1 MSINSTTKNQ
11 NNASGSILVVED
23 QEVNRELLVS
33 YFRAENYLVDEAE
46 NGNDAEEMLSK
57 NDYDVVLLD
66 IILPGIDGL
75 TLTRQIRA
83 ASDIGVILVT
93 NKSDDIDRI
102 IGLEIG
108 ADDYIT
114 KPFNSRELLART
126 KNLLHRVQQIKKY
139 QEDSAAPESLKK
151 KILFGNWSLHVG
163 RRIIERDQVKR
174 QLTEGEFCLL
184 MVFLNNV
191 GNVMT
196 RDQLMNKMHGQDWYA
211 IDRSI
216 DVLVGRLRKKLDDN
230 ASAPEYISTAHGS
243 GYIFIADISRQSN
256 C

>member
-1 MSINSTTKNQ
+1 MPKNSNNNQ
-11 NNASGSILVVED
+11 SNAPGFILVVED

-33 YFRAENYLVDEAE
+33 YFRAENYLVDEAQ
-46 NGNDAEEMLSK
+46 NGDEAEGMLSK
-57 NDYDVVLLD
+57 NSYDVVLLD

-75 TLTRQIRA
+75 TLTRQFRA
-83 ASDIGVILVT
+83 ASDIGIILVT

-102 IGLEIG
+102 VGLELG

-126 KNLLHRVQQIKKY
+126 KNLIRRVRRIKSC
-139 QEDSAAPESLKK
+139 QEDSAVSESLKK
-151 KILFGNWSLHVG
+151 KIRCGNWILHVG
-163 RRIIERDQVKR
+163 RRTIEKDQAKR

-184 MVFLNNV
+184 MVFIDNA

-230 ASAPEYISTAHGS
+230 ASSPEYISTAHGS
-243 GYIFIADISRQSN
+243 GYIFIADISRLE
-256 C
+256 